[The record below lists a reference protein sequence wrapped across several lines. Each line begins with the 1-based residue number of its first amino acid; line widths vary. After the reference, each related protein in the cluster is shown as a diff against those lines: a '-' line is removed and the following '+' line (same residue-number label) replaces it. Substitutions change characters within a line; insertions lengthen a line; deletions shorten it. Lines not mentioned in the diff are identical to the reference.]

1 MLTLSRPTLIGL
13 GAVAIWSTLAL
24 FTAMTGAM
32 PPFLTTAICFM
43 LGGLVIITPAVWRRE
58 WVKLRPTFP
67 AFVLGLYGPF
77 GDTVIYFAALKL
89 APPAEANLIHY
100 LWPLLIVLFAALLPG
115 GKLRA
120 THLLGAL
127 MGLGAL
133 VLLVGGKFGQ
143 DAGAAAWL
151 GYGLALLG
159 AVVWSSYSVLSRL
172 VASSSTESLGVTILF
187 ASGLAFLLH
196 LVLEPAFTGWSW
208 QHMIGLLGLGI
219 GSQGFALICWD
230 IGMKRGDVSF
240 LGVASY
246 STPVLSTVLLV
257 LGGYAGASWTLALA
271 CVLIVLAALIAQ
283 RSQSV
288 S

>member
-1 MLTLSRPTLIGL
+1 MHALSRPTLIGL
-13 GAVAIWSTLAL
+13 GAVGIWSTLAL
-24 FTAMTGAM
+24 FTAMTGTM
-32 PPFLTTAICFM
+32 PPLLTTAICFAI
-43 LGGLVIITPAVWRRE
+43 GGMVIISPALWRRE
-58 WVKLRPTFP
+58 WNKLRPTFP
-67 AFVLGLYGPF
+67 AFLLGLYGPF

-115 GKLRA
+115 GRMRPS
-120 THLLGAL
+120 HLLGAL
-127 MGLGAL
+127 MGLAAL
-133 VLLVGGKFGQ
+133 LLLVGDKLGS
-143 DAGAAAWL
+143 GASHAAWF

-172 VASSSTESLGVTILF
+172 VASSSTESLGATILI
-187 ASGLAFLLH
+187 ASVLAFLLH
-196 LVLEPAFTGWSW
+196 RLFESPYTGWTSGNI
-208 QHMIGLLGLGI
+208 IGLLGLGI

-257 LGGYAGASWTLALA
+257 VAGYAPASWGLALA
-271 CVLIVLAALIAQ
+271 CALIVAAALVA
-283 RSQSV
+283 RKG
-288 S
+288 